1 MHKNCGERFSGFHR
15 KLVWILESSWTTCC
29 EKNDFEPLFFQFLIF
44 RTEADN
50 DNGHEGGGVAEDE
63 GRKEVER

>member
-1 MHKNCGERFSGFHR
+1 MISNH
-15 KLVWILESSWTTCC
+15 IL
-29 EKNDFEPLFFQFLIF
+29 FQFLIF

-50 DNGHEGGGVAEDE
+50 DNGCEGGGVAEDE